1 MPFYTSISTQ
11 MKTYKQQQS
20 RSTSNSGNSLK
31 THHMDVWGSATEV
44 NLRRWLRDALL
55 WKGQPGLIA
64 IPTPELW
71 GLIESVS
78 FLTDFFESIKVK
90 EVCACVHACDSEC
103 VDVCGL
109 CLWANA
115 EPLPFSSGPYF
126 SYFLC
131 AVCDANLGQTHKDTD
146 ANRPWIYF
154 FIINELRRISGRMY
168 FNCDTLCLFSN
179 SFAAISLHITQ
190 DFCIVFTSGTAM
202 DADPPTP
209 SPLLIRWEAS
219 KTLRK

>member
-1 MPFYTSISTQ
+1 MPFCTSISTQ

-20 RSTSNSGNSLK
+20 RSTSSSGNSLK
-31 THHMDVWGSATEV
+31 TRPMDVWGSATEV

-90 EVCACVHACDSEC
+90 EVCGCVHVCDSEC

-109 CLWANA
+109 CLWTNA
-115 EPLPFSSGPYF
+115 ELLPFSSGPYISHF
-126 SYFLC
+126 FVLC
-131 AVCDANLGQTHKDTD
+131 AMQSSAKRTKTLMQTVHEYISSLSMSWSVSVGGCTST
-146 ANRPWIYF
+146 ATHSASF
-154 FIINELRRISGRMY
+154 QQFICCHFTPYQPRFLHCFHEWHSHGRW
-168 FNCDTLCLFSN
+168 
-179 SFAAISLHITQ
+179 
-190 DFCIVFTSGTAM
+190 
-202 DADPPTP
+202 PTYAL
-209 SPLLIRWEAS
+209 SPLDTVRGI
-219 KTLRK
+219 